1 MQLEVINYNGAKTSD
16 PHSGRVVC
24 KFLLVEH
31 LDTLLML
38 IGEVEEFRYHAM
50 LLNRFCS
57 SRNIPASWAK
67 KNEYLEVFDQGVQIR
82 GGGWLEVVP
91 SQQYARVYGSSS
103 AYGPFETVTL
113 RQIVDLHPFFEG
125 FQVQIQK

>member
-1 MQLEVINYNGAKTSD
+1 MQLEVISYNGSKTSD
-16 PHSGRVVC
+16 PNAGRMVC

-31 LDTLLML
+31 RETLLML

-50 LLNRFCS
+50 LLNRFCT
-57 SRNIPASWAK
+57 SREIPASWIK
-67 KNEYLEVFDQGVQIR
+67 PNEYLEVYDEGLRIR
-82 GGGWLEVVP
+82 GGGWLELVP
-91 SQQYARVYGSSS
+91 EKQFARMYGSSS

-125 FQVQIQK
+125 FHVQIQQ